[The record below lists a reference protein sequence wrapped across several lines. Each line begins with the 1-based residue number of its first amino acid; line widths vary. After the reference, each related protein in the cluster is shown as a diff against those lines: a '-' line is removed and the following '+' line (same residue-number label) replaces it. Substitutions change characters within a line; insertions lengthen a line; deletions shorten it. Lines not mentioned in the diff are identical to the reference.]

1 VAPST
6 GEGGKGLGL
15 AIVKRIA
22 ELHGG
27 EVTVESTPEQGTRVT
42 LWLPQA
48 GR

>member
-1 VAPST
+1 MAPAT

-27 EVTVESTPEQGTRVT
+27 SVAVHSRPGQGTTVT
-42 LWLPQA
+42 LSLPA
-48 GR
+48 A